1 MFFFSV
7 VNCVAGT
14 VFSSAFSKHFYLGA
28 TLSFLKSCLKSNQLL
43 INLPIK
49 FRTNPHFFFESKQNQ
64 INLSLLLNN
73 ESNTC
78 LL

>member
-1 MFFFSV
+1 MGVLVFFFSV

-49 FRTNPHFFFESKQNQ
+49 FRTNPHFFLKANKTKSTF
-64 INLSLLLNN
+64 LY
-73 ESNTC
+73 C
-78 LL
+78 